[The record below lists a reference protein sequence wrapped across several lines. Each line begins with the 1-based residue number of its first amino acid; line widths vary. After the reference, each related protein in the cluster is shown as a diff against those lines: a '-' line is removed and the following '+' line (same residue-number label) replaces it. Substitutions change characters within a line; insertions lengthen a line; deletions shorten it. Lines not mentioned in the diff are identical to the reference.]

1 LIEGMLREGLAR
13 GQHGARRWLLEHH
26 GGAVYTWFLLRPMD
40 PASAEACTT
49 IFMERIFKQRPPPKV
64 HPEVW
69 LYQELLAE
77 SAPTRPSQPAT
88 TTEAAFRRL
97 PAELRTVLF
106 LRDIAGLLTE
116 SVAAVLSL
124 PISTIRARLHRAR
137 TELEG

>member
-1 LIEGMLREGLAR
+1 MLREGLAR

-40 PASAEACTT
+40 PASAEVCTMA
-49 IFMERIFKQRPPPKV
+49 FMERLFGKRPPQKI

-77 SAPTRPSQPAT
+77 SVPARPSPPAT

-124 PISTIRARLHRAR
+124 PLSTIRARLHRAR